1 MQLLEE
7 LEELISSL
15 RAKHPAVAISF
26 STKVEEKPEDQEPSV
41 QPTSSRKTS
50 PAKHARSA
58 KPPAKKKSPLTS
70 GKFNNY
76 CYYYKRV
83 LILANIGDLVI
94 TAKFCAR
101 Y

>member
-26 STKVEEKPEDQEPSV
+26 STKVEEKPEDQEPSA
-41 QPTSSRKTS
+41 QPTSSRKTP
-50 PAKHARSA
+50 PAKHARIA
-58 KPPAKKKSPLTS
+58 KPPAKKKKSPLTS

-76 CYYYKRV
+76 Y
-83 LILANIGDLVI
+83 LIVTIINGSH
-94 TAKFCAR
+94 FSEYWR
-101 Y
+101 FGNNR

>member
-26 STKVEEKPEDQEPSV
+26 STNVEEKPEDQEPST
-41 QPTSSRKTS
+41 QPTSSRKTP

-58 KPPAKKKSPLTS
+58 KPPAKKKSSLTS

-76 CYYYKRV
+76 Y
-83 LILANIGDLVI
+83 LIVTIINGYS
-94 TAKFCAR
+94 F
-101 Y
+101 

>member
-26 STKVEEKPEDQEPSV
+26 STKVEEKPEDQEPSA
-41 QPTSSRKTS
+41 QPTSSRKTP

-58 KPPAKKKSPLTS
+58 KPPAKKKITTN

-76 CYYYKRV
+76 Y
-83 LILANIGDLVI
+83 LIVTIINGYS
-94 TAKFCAR
+94 F
-101 Y
+101 

>member
-15 RAKHPAVAISF
+15 RAKHPAVVSF
-26 STKVEEKPEDQEPSV
+26 STKVEEKPEDQEPSA

-76 CYYYKRV
+76 Y
-83 LILANIGDLVI
+83 LIVTIINGYS
-94 TAKFCAR
+94 F
-101 Y
+101 

>member
-26 STKVEEKPEDQEPSV
+26 STKVEGKPEDQETSA
-41 QPTSSRKTS
+41 QPTTSSRKTP
-50 PAKHARSA
+50 PAKNARSA
-58 KPPAKKKSPLTS
+58 KPPPKKRSPLTS

-76 CYYYKRV
+76 Y
-83 LILANIGDLVI
+83 ILGQAN
-94 TAKFCAR
+94 KN
-101 Y
+101 

>member
-15 RAKHPAVAISF
+15 LAKHPAVAISF
-26 STKVEEKPEDQEPSV
+26 STKVEEKPEDQEPSA
-41 QPTSSRKTS
+41 QPTSSRKTP
-50 PAKHARSA
+50 PAKHAGSA

-76 CYYYKRV
+76 Y
-83 LILANIGDLVI
+83 LIVTIINGYS
-94 TAKFCAR
+94 F
-101 Y
+101 

>member
-7 LEELISSL
+7 LELISSL

-26 STKVEEKPEDQEPSV
+26 STNVEEKPEDQEPST
-41 QPTSSRKTS
+41 QPTSSRKMP

-58 KPPAKKKSPLTS
+58 TAKKKSPLTS

-76 CYYYKRV
+76 Y
-83 LILANIGDLVI
+83 LIVTIINGYS
-94 TAKFCAR
+94 F
-101 Y
+101 

>member
-26 STKVEEKPEDQEPSV
+26 STKVEEKPEDQELSA
-41 QPTSSRKTS
+41 QPTSSRKTP

-70 GKFNNY
+70 GKFN
-76 CYYYKRV
+76 YKRV